1 MVDALKSVLRP
12 GPHLRRP
19 VASALRA
26 WRLTMIGVGVLVV
39 IFLIACA
46 TTLMVL
52 RHQAG
57 RQEKELNAAPTWP
70 TP

>member
-1 MVDALKSVLRP
+1 
-12 GPHLRRP
+12 
-19 VASALRA
+19 
-26 WRLTMIGVGVLVV
+26 MIGVGVLVV

-57 RQEKELNAAPTWP
+57 RQEKELNASHRSTDVADSLTWAVG
-70 TP
+70 